1 MKLRYAR
8 PGNAQFIAK
17 IFVFNMA
24 RRKLQREKYTRR
36 DVYISNMCFAFNCLA
51 RIDRVI
57 ERTIRLR
64 KMRGA
69 RSAFDFRVSP
79 LPASLPRP
87 PSAPLPPALLFFPLL
102 LLFFSESLAF
112 SSALF
117 RYRDRR
123 RTAMA
128 RLRAS
133 RKDGRSGR
141 QGRGTG
147 GGSSVTSLNAK
158 PTPLD
163 IRFTPSARR
172 TTLLS
177 YTRA

>member
-79 LPASLPRP
+79 LPAPLPRP
-87 PSAPLPPALLFFPLL
+87 PSAPLSPALLFFPLF
-102 LLFFSESLAF
+102 LLFFPKVSPFLPPF
-112 SSALF
+112 STIATAGERRWRGFAL
-117 RYRDRR
+117 RERMDDRAGRDEER
-123 RTAMA
+123 
-128 RLRAS
+128 
-133 RKDGRSGR
+133 GRF
-141 QGRGTG
+141 
-147 GGSSVTSLNAK
+147 VC
-158 PTPLD
+158 D
-163 IRFTPSARR
+163 
-172 TTLLS
+172 LLK
-177 YTRA
+177 R